1 MVVTEFGIVTAVS
14 KLSMNAAHSMSVI
27 EFGILTAV
35 RCIAANAP
43 TPIEVT
49 AVPPLVEGIVM
60 LIPSQASS
68 VHPIT
73 FDGSVGSK
81 SNVPEYAAA

>member
-1 MVVTEFGIVTAVS
+1 MVITEFGIVTVVS
-14 KLSMNAAHSMSVI
+14 KLLVNAPPPMSVI
-27 EFGILTAV
+27 EFGMLTAV
-35 RCIAANAP
+35 RCRLSNAAI
-43 TPIEVT
+43 PIEVT

-60 LIPSQASS
+60 LIPSQASA